1 MSFILLCWPTTSE
14 ADVSGM
20 AVKAEPSHQH
30 SITFCCHLT
39 DGSRGQSD
47 KMVSDTKD
55 HMKQRGVIEL
65 LYVEETAPTDIH
77 QGLLNV
83 SGNQTAAVS
92 TMWQNAV
99 CFNSGDNRAS
109 PLMQIF

>member
-1 MSFILLCWPTTSE
+1 MRAALTVIPRILLYWPMMSP
-14 ADVSGM
+14 VL
-20 AVKAEPSHQH
+20 AVWHEGLELSN
-30 SITFCCHLT
+30 STIFNFISL
-39 DGSRGQSD
+39 
-47 KMVSDTKD
+47 